1 MHRCLYTCAQP
12 TERLADRSQPSYS
25 AGQHCPSLVRPGTL
39 QLPPYLACQPCS
51 FIVLL
56 VLGHVYRSRHR
67 PLLPL
72 LLPKSMQ
79 QHIIPH
85 HAAAAG
91 FESVGTNYTD
101 LKALLDGS
109 TLTGACGG
117 VATAGVAS
125 RLMRLCDLALS
136 TAQPCSAQV
145 HLTQLPLPALP
156 HSCDKALHQWRPLAW
171 CGVCP

>member
-1 MHRCLYTCAQP
+1 MCAQP
-12 TERLADRSQPSYS
+12 TEGPADRSQPSHS
-25 AGQHCPSLVRPGTL
+25 ASHHCPPQFRLATL
-39 QLPPYLACQPCS
+39 QLLSHLACQLHS

-56 VLGHVYRSRHR
+56 VLGRVYRSRHR
-67 PLLPL
+67 PSLLSSDP
-72 LLPKSMQ
+72 PSH
-79 QHIIPH
+79 QHTPPH

-109 TLTGACGG
+109 TLTGTCGG
-117 VATAGVAS
+117 VAMVGVAS

-145 HLTQLPLPALP
+145 HLTQLLPALP
-156 HSCDKALHQWRPLAW
+156 HSCDKALHQRRPLAR
-171 CGVCP
+171 CGVRP